1 MYYIDPG
8 WPQLAISSPRLR
20 SQRAL
25 GREIDE
31 DDEESD
37 DDAKNDDDDDD
48 FDPFSS
54 ICGVTKMALSV
65 PETKNGDNFLIIRN
79 TLIRIKTMR
88 ILIIMTEHLHK
99 SCTI

>member
-31 DDEESD
+31 DD
-37 DDAKNDDDDDD
+37 DAKNYDDDDD
-48 FDPFSS
+48 FGPFSS

-65 PETKNGDNFLIIRN
+65 PETKNGDNFLITRN
-79 TLIRIKTMR
+79 TLMRIKTMR